1 MLITNEGVTYIIEA
15 KKHSRLKLDGAIRQ
29 PCQMYALTSKEEPE
43 YRSEDTGDIETP
55 FPLIISLIRLI
66 DRGHTPRISTSKPHV
81 KAPIVRPV
89 LNAVDKSPIL
99 PSERISSGIRY
110 LWID

>member
-1 MLITNEGVTYIIEA
+1 MGEMTYIIEA
-15 KKHSRLKLDGAIRQ
+15 KKHSRLKLDGATRQ
-29 PCQMYALTSKEEPE
+29 SSQMSALTSKEEPE

-55 FPLIISLIRLI
+55 FPLIISLTRLT

-110 LWID
+110 L